1 MRFLFAS
8 FLKKSILDL
17 LKEIVILTLFSFAT
31 NCSGGGRKSLITL
44 SLPIGSSVYFI
55 LLFINLSPFSP
66 VSGTIDTDNIAPVG
80 ESNSDDT
87 VVNPAHTVESIL
99 TGAMTDIFC
108 NHAVRIKKRTL
119 GYTKRHPML
128 PLIFSIFSLIPFE
141 ANLFHSI
148 IIRRQE

>member
-17 LKEIVILTLFSFAT
+17 LKEIVILTLFSFKA

-44 SLPIGSSVYFI
+44 SFPIGSSAYFI

-66 VSGTIDTDNIAPVG
+66 VPGTIDADDIAPVC
-80 ESNSDDT
+80 ESNSDDA
-87 VVNPAHTVESIL
+87 VVDPAHTEESIL

-108 NHAVRIKKRTL
+108 NNTVRIKERSL
-119 GYTKRHPML
+119 G
-128 PLIFSIFSLIPFE
+128 
-141 ANLFHSI
+141 
-148 IIRRQE
+148 